1 MTYEDYCK
9 IEGLETGLETTP
21 AEKKAYQAGQH
32 DVAHDIAS
40 CFGIST
46 CFKDEKRFLLRLQKV
61 ADMEIVK

>member
-9 IEGLETGLETTP
+9 IEGLEMTS
-21 AEKKAYQAGQH
+21 AEKKAYEAGQH

-40 CFGIST
+40 CFAIST
-46 CFKDEKRFLLRLQKV
+46 CIEDEKRFLLRLQKA